1 MIKKPLDKLSRE
13 KRKSHQNNMGMEYV
27 PANWAENGNIFC
39 LIVEGKGMEPR
50 MFEGDILIVRSQND
64 VESGEIAVVMVDG
77 AACVTKVIKHPG
89 GILLT
94 SFNVDYPPMF
104 FTIKDMKEKNI
115 EIVGKVLELRA
126 KFEE

>member
-1 MIKKPLDKLSRE
+1 MTKKLLDNYQGK

-27 PANWAENGNIFC
+27 PANWAEKGNIFC

-50 MFEGDILIVRSQND
+50 MFEGDILIVRSQNN

-77 AACVTKVIKHPG
+77 AACVTKVIKQPG